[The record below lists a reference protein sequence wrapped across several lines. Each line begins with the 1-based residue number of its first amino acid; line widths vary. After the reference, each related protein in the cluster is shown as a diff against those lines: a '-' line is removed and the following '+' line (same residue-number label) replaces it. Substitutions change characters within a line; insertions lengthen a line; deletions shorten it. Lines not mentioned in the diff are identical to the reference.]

1 MATIFGALF
10 IAVVAIV
17 AFAAMSLIHDALNSC
32 IRAADAL
39 ERIADALE
47 DDEEMEVSDDES

>member
-1 MATIFGALF
+1 MATFFGVLF
-10 IAVVAIV
+10 IAVVAIG
-17 AFAAMSLIHDALNSC
+17 AFAATSLIYDVLNLC

-47 DDEEMEVSDDES
+47 DDEETEVSDDES

>member
-1 MATIFGALF
+1 MATFFGVLF
-10 IAVVAIV
+10 VAVVAIV
-17 AFAAMSLIHDALNSC
+17 AFAATALIHDALNSC

-47 DDEEMEVSDDES
+47 DDEDTEISDDEY

>member
-1 MATIFGALF
+1 MATFFGVLLV
-10 IAVVAIV
+10 AVVAITV
-17 AFAAMSLIHDALNSC
+17 FAAASLIYDVLNSC

-47 DDEEMEVSDDES
+47 DDEETEVSDDES

>member
-1 MATIFGALF
+1 MVIFFGALF
-10 IAVVAIV
+10 IVVVAIV
-17 AFAAMSLIHDALNSC
+17 AFSAASLIDDALNSC

-47 DDEEMEVSDDES
+47 DDEETEVSDDEY